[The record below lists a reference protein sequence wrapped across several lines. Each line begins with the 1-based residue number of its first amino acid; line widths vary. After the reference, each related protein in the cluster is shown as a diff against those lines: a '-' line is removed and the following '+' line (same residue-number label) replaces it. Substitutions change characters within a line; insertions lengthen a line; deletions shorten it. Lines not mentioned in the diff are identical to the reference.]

1 MSLVINKHRVPMIWS
16 TPAEIHP
23 EVWECWDL
31 SSAEFSFILPWAGL
45 QALGAALGDKAGH
58 IDKATSEVAGEVKTA
73 AGQVGQA
80 TLSSSPATCMR
91 LCCEQ
96 VCLLD
101 SRRPGHTGSLHLTS
115 MKVAMMAS
123 HLFAMYTSFGSH

>member
-1 MSLVINKHRVPMIWS
+1 MGW
-16 TPAEIHP
+16 
-23 EVWECWDL
+23 
-31 SSAEFSFILPWAGL
+31 L

-80 TLSSSPATCMR
+80 TLCTSPSDQSSCLLHM
-91 LCCEQ
+91 CCKS

-101 SRRPGHTGSLHLTS
+101 
-115 MKVAMMAS
+115 KV
-123 HLFAMYTSFGSH
+123 MYHNTLVPSI